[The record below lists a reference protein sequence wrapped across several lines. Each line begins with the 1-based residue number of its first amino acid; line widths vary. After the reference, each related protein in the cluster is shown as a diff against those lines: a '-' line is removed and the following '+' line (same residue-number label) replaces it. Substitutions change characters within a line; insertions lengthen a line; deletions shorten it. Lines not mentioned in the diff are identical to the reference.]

1 MQDIEYLKSM
11 YPAGIKMLQEYV
23 SEACDRLDYDNS
35 PMYDEFPD
43 PMMVNRLCDTICDT
57 VVSSEGIE
65 RIRSMWNIRETDQ
78 RAMEAEEISK
88 NLEQLEE
95 EESAE
100 KKNPLIDDLALE
112 PLETQELRFQEMQDM
127 EWDGRSPMNPGPG
140 RPPMNPGPGRPPMNT
155 GPGRPPMNPGPG
167 RPPMNPGPGRP
178 PMNPG
183 PGRPP
188 MNPGPGRPPMNPGP
202 GRPPMNPGPGRPP
215 MNPGPGRPPMNP
227 GPGRPPMN
235 PGPGRPPRPVPPPP
249 GPRPPWLR
257 DIIKVLLLNEMF
269 NRRCARGFCR

>member
-43 PMMVNRLCDTICDT
+43 HMMVNRLCDTICDT

-88 NLEQLEE
+88 NLEQLEDD
-95 EESAE
+95 ESAE
-100 KKNPLIDDLALE
+100 KKNPLMDDLALE
-112 PLETQELRFQEMQDM
+112 PLETQELRFQEMQAM
-127 EWDGRSPMNPGPG
+127 EWDG
-140 RPPMNPGPGRPPMNT
+140 RPPMNPGS
-155 GPGRPPMNPGPG
+155 
-167 RPPMNPGPGRP
+167 
-178 PMNPG
+178 
-183 PGRPP
+183 
-188 MNPGPGRPPMNPGP
+188 
-202 GRPPMNPGPGRPP
+202 
-215 MNPGPGRPPMNP
+215 
-227 GPGRPPMN
+227 GRPPMN

-249 GPRPPWLR
+249 GSRPPWLR